1 MMEVKSIADMLDK
14 QIAVLEEVQSEYAGR
29 TIENII
35 DNLKSRRKC
44 YH

>member
-1 MMEVKSIADMLDK
+1 MMETRSMGDVLDE
-14 QIAVLEEVQSEYAGR
+14 QIAVLEEVQPRYAGR

-35 DNLKSRRKC
+35 ENLKSRRKC